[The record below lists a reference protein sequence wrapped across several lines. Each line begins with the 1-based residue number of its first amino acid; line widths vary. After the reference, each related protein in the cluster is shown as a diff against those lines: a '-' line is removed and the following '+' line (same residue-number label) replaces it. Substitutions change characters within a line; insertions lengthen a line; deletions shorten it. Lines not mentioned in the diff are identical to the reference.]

1 MQSLNAARLPTCLP
15 ILLCGVLKFM
25 SYVGLNAKVYGSALP
40 LYRSSGMNSERLEKD
55 GGERYGIK
63 RGREW
68 KREIGRIGGDK
79 GRMEERGA
87 KDSGCNSQSYTAR

>member
-1 MQSLNAARLPTCLP
+1 MQSLSAARLPTCLP
-15 ILLCGVLKFM
+15 ILLCGILKFM
-25 SYVGLNAKVYGSALP
+25 SYVGLNAKVYGSILP
-40 LYRSSGMNSERLEKD
+40 LHRSSGMNSERLEKD

-79 GRMEERGA
+79 GRMEERGEL
-87 KDSGCNSQSYTAR
+87 KMQESQPYIAR